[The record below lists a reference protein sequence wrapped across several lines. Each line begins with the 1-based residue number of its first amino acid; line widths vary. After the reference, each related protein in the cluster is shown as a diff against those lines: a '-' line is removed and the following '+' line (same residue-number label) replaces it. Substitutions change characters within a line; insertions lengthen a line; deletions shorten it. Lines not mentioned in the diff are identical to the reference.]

1 LERDPDLARQQVINL
16 QLAFGQ
22 RQAECYVINRAFGY
36 RRRGLARWPSATIG
50 AVEPGSHRGRGDQ
63 RLASYPHPYRGEDR
77 TVWYRRN
84 LATRTRP
91 GDRLKS
97 THCCRS
103 SGRGRPPSGQQPTRR
118 QRCGEGPVSTTVE
131 SWLTLP
137 AAAVSCSRS
146 IPSSRS
152 VARQLPGGVARATG
166 RAHGSRTCCRSQ
178 KSARRCSA
186 GARSRTKAHAI

>member
-1 LERDPDLARQQVINL
+1 MGGKRCFAGDEIARL
-16 QLAFGQ
+16 RTFPA
-22 RQAECYVINRAFGY
+22 
-36 RRRGLARWPSATIG
+36 RRRTCNARAT
-50 AVEPGSHRGRGDQ
+50 ALGRLETAG
-63 RLASYPHPYRGEDR
+63 RRRANGRS
-77 TVWYRRN
+77 RRN

-131 SWLTLP
+131 SRLTLP

-146 IPSSRS
+146 IPSSRR
-152 VARQLPGGVARATG
+152 VARQLPRGVAHATG